1 MRALGAEVSSD
12 VNWWTGWAL
21 AMLTLT
27 GVGGLVLTTRG
38 LATPPS
44 EPIMCQCFCELP
56 PEPEAPLP

>member
-12 VNWWTGWAL
+12 TKAL
-21 AMLTLT
+21 TALVMLAVV
-27 GVGGLVLTTRG
+27 GVSCMVLMFQSQ
-38 LATPPS
+38 PDS